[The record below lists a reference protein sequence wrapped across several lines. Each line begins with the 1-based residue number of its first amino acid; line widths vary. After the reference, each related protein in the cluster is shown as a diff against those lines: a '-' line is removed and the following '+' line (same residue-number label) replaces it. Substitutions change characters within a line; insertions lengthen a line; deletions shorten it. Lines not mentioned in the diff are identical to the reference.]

1 MELDERREA
10 DGPSDFL
17 KMDVNAFV
25 GRILM
30 SDIAIL
36 NDRHMLNLWRYQGI
50 ILNIADISLLLMN
63 TNSRLHFSSAL
74 PRLLQTILII
84 IIV

>member
-1 MELDERREA
+1 MDERREA
-10 DGPSDFL
+10 DRPSDFV

-36 NDRHMLNLWRYQGI
+36 NDRYKPNLWRYQEI

-63 TNSRLHFSSAL
+63 TTFKTTVS
-74 PRLLQTILII
+74 LQACQDYYRQY
-84 IIV
+84 

>member
-1 MELDERREA
+1 MDERREA
-10 DGPSDFL
+10 DRPSDFV

-36 NDRHMLNLWRYQGI
+36 NDRYKPNLWRYQEI
-50 ILNIADISLLLMN
+50 ILNIVDISLLLMN
-63 TNSRLHFSSAL
+63 TTFKTTVS
-74 PRLLQTILII
+74 LQACQDCYRQY
-84 IIV
+84 

>member
-1 MELDERREA
+1 MDERREA
-10 DGPSDFL
+10 DRPSDFV

-36 NDRHMLNLWRYQGI
+36 NDRYKPNLWRYQEI
-50 ILNIADISLLLMN
+50 ILKIADISLLLMN
-63 TNSRLHFSSAL
+63 TTFKTTVS
-74 PRLLQTILII
+74 LQACQDCYRQY
-84 IIV
+84 

>member
-10 DGPSDFL
+10 DRPSDFV

-36 NDRHMLNLWRYQGI
+36 NDRYMPNLWRYREI
-50 ILNIADISLLLMN
+50 ILNIAAISLLLMN
-63 TNSRLHFSSAL
+63 TTFKTTVS
-74 PRLLQTILII
+74 LQACQDCYIQY
-84 IIV
+84 

>member
-10 DGPSDFL
+10 DGPSDFV
-17 KMDVNAFV
+17 KTDAFV

-30 SDIAIL
+30 SGIAIL
-36 NDRHMLNLWRYQGI
+36 NDRHMLNLWRYRGI

-63 TNSRLHFSSAL
+63 TAFKTTVS
-74 PRLLQTILII
+74 LQACQDCYRQY
-84 IIV
+84 

>member
-10 DGPSDFL
+10 DGPSDFV

-30 SDIAIL
+30 SGISIL
-36 NDRHMLNLWRYQGI
+36 NDRHMLSLWRYRGI

-63 TNSRLHFSSAL
+63 TTFKTTVS
-74 PRLLQTILII
+74 LQACQDYYRQY
-84 IIV
+84 